1 MSRASHL
8 SMPSQGK
15 LGGSERSLALGEV
28 EASDGLALVHARL
41 AGGGATF
48 ESTFHPALACT
59 PLQRAHLSHH

>member
-1 MSRASHL
+1 MSRVSYL
-8 SMPSQGK
+8 SMLSEGL

-48 ESTFHPALACT
+48 DSRFHPALACT
-59 PLQRAHLSHH
+59 PLQRTHLSHH